1 MDISSIKI
9 NINNI
14 VGEIVIKD
22 VFIIKFCLM
31 FC

>member
-1 MDISSIKI
+1 MDIGSIKI

-14 VGEIVIKD
+14 VGEFVIKD